1 MKTGYHAIYA
11 KDYFQGIDDARTH
24 NFDFAQF
31 DLGVPEYYLDGLSPA
46 QLREIRGYAED
57 NGIELTFHAPGDNV
71 SLFADYP
78 CVRRGNLEQFR
89 RILEKANALKA
100 RHMTVH
106 AGDTSAFKQSGK
118 TDDDFLRVHAKY
130 YEDILYENLCDV
142 IGHAGD
148 VLICLENY
156 RLNEIIMRAA
166 QRLIDEGRGL
176 FLTLDVAKERDLE
189 FYRRNRH
196 AIREMHIHDIN
207 PAIGRSHQTVGTGNI
222 DFAFF
227 KQFCGPEVYLNF
239 EVRPVGEAAISKLA
253 LEELWR

>member
-1 MKTGYHAIYA
+1 MKSGYHAVYA
-11 KDYFQGIDDARTH
+11 KDYFQGIDDARAH

-31 DLGVPEYYLDGLSPA
+31 DLGVPAYYLDGLSNT
-46 QLREIRGYAED
+46 QLREIRDHAE
-57 NGIELTFHAPGDNV
+57 GHGVELTFHAPGDNV

-78 CVRRGNLEQFR
+78 CVRRGNLEQFE
-89 RILEKANALKA
+89 RILERANALEA

-118 TDDDFLRVHAKY
+118 TDDDFLRAHAKY
-130 YEDILYENLCDV
+130 YEDVLYENLCDV
-142 IGHAGD
+142 ISYAGD

-156 RLNEIIMRAA
+156 HLSEIIMRAA
-166 QRLIDEGRGL
+166 QRLIDEGGL
-176 FLTLDVAKERDLE
+176 YLTLDVAKPYDLE

-222 DFAFF
+222 DFSLF
-227 KQFCGPEVYLNF
+227 KQFVNPDVYLNF